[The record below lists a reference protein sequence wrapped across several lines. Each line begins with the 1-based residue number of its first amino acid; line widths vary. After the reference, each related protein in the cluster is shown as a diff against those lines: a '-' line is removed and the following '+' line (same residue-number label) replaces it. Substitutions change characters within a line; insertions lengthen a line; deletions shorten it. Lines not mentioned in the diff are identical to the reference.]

1 MSNKSE
7 YQIEREKKTAINKKA
22 MASLTTEQLEVIK
35 KLKEDLGSALSSW
48 QRLTICIFLTFKNL
62 MMVITSYATTLI
74 LIIRIDKEKGQLKH

>member
-35 KLKEDLGSALSSW
+35 KLKEDLGSALSMLAETNDLYLSDI
-48 QRLTICIFLTFKNL
+48 QKL
-62 MMVITSYATTLI
+62 
-74 LIIRIDKEKGQLKH
+74 